1 MLVNTSW
8 TMEREHPNQRHSIHW
23 IHGDLTREII
33 AAFFTVYNALG
44 YGLLES
50 VYVNALSIEL
60 RARGQRVAREVP
72 IEVRYL
78 DQIAGRFRLDMV
90 VDDRV
95 LIECK
100 ATEILTPAARPQVFN
115 YLRCSSYPVALLFHF
130 GPTPKHYRF
139 VKPEILPATKR
150 PNKTGTRADRNE

>member
-1 MLVNTSW
+1 MLVGTQEP
-8 TMEREHPNQRHSIHW
+8 METEYPNQRHSIDW

-33 AAFFTVYNALG
+33 AGFFTVYNALG

-50 VYVNALSIEL
+50 VYVNALAIEL
-60 RARGQRVAREVP
+60 RARGHRVTREVP
-72 IEVRYL
+72 VEVRYL
-78 DQIAGRFRLDMV
+78 DQLAGRFRLDMV
-90 VDDRV
+90 VEDKV
-95 LIECK
+95 VIECK

-139 VKPEILPATKR
+139 VRPEILKAAKPGKAML
-150 PNKTGTRADRNE
+150 GHD